1 MKPLLSLL
9 ALLFLAPFALAQEE
23 EKALDAKAVKKLQ
36 KIVEEERGMKF
47 KNPVK
52 VQIQDEKDLK
62 AMVQKSFDEEWPE
75 EKAKKEEAS
84 YKKLGLIPQDME
96 LRSFMVELL
105 TDSIGGYY
113 DPKTKQLF
121 LIRRSGGGNNPL
133 NETMKQMYGV
143 DWDTMATIHELTHAL
158 QDQYYDL
165 QTIPTDMEGE
175 DDETKA
181 MQCVFEGEANYVM
194 YDHVLAA
201 KGMKL
206 RSLPSLKMFLAGGA
220 QGSPKMNSAPEVL
233 KRGLAFPYME
243 GMVFVHAV
251 MVSGDAWEKEEELYK
266 TLPLST
272 EQILHP
278 EKYLTPD
285 WPIAVRMPDLSAS
298 LGKGW
303 EKVDENTLGEL
314 NVQVLLGEFLSRKK
328 YPKTI
333 AKAAAGWGG
342 DRYALYRK
350 GDSLALALFTTWDT
364 EKDAQEFQKAAKKAL
379 NKKLGAEG
387 TDESDDLARW
397 EGGSVLER
405 HGKDV
410 LWLETAGKA
419 CDRTRAAL
427 WHGTT
432 RTEVSTVERKK
443 PTAETPDKHDPDK
456 HDPDKHDP
464 KEGALAE
471 NDLYRL
477 NKGPRGAGWKVEE
490 DGNDVTITWKGLD
503 GAVSFHVVSK
513 KGRDAEKALQEA
525 VDSGK
530 AELQEGKQRSWDVE
544 GLDAPAAGVVGKSD
558 ELGDVKMG
566 IMVLDAGKKWVVARL
581 ACTTKEWEKASKEFE
596 RILKGFEA
604 K

>member
-1 MKPLLSLL
+1 MKPLLSLVAVL
-9 ALLFLAPFALAQEE
+9 ALGSFAVAQEE

-47 KNPVK
+47 KHPVK
-52 VQIQDEKDLK
+52 VQIQNEKDLK

-75 EKAKKEEAS
+75 EKAKKEEAA
-84 YKKLGLIPQDME
+84 YKKLGLIPQDMD
-96 LRSFMVELL
+96 LRKFMVELL

-121 LIRRSGGGNNPL
+121 LIRRSDGASNPM
-133 NETMKQMYGV
+133 NEQMKQMYGV
-143 DWDTMATIHELTHAL
+143 DWDTMATIHEMTHAL

-175 DDETKA
+175 DDLTKA

-194 YDHVLAA
+194 YDHVLGA

-220 QGSPKMNSAPEVL
+220 QGSEKMNSAPEVL

-251 MVSGDAWEKEEELYK
+251 LVKGDAWEKEEELYT

-285 WPIAVRMPDLSAS
+285 WPQTVRMPDLAGA

-303 EKVDENTLGEL
+303 ERLTENTLGEL

-328 YPKTI
+328 QPKTI
-333 AKAAAGWGG
+333 AKAAAGWDG
-342 DRYALYRK
+342 DRFAVYQK
-350 GDSLALALFTTWDT
+350 GESLALAWYSTWDS
-364 EKDAQEFQKAAKKAL
+364 EDDAKEFQKAAKKAL
-379 NKKLGAEG
+379 NRKLAAEG
-387 TDESDDLARW
+387 TDDGEDLTRW

-405 HGKDV
+405 HGSDV
-410 LWLETAGKA
+410 LWLETAGRGCEKA
-419 CDRTRAAL
+419 RATI

-432 RTEVSTVERKK
+432 KKEVSTVERKK
-443 PTAETPDKHDPDK
+443 VEKTETPDKP
-456 HDPDKHDP
+456 DP

-471 NDLYRL
+471 NDLFRL
-477 NKGPRGAGWKVEE
+477 TKGPKGAGWKVEE

-513 KGRDAEKALQEA
+513 KGRDAEKALEEA
-525 VDSGK
+525 VGSAKD
-530 AELQEGKQRSWDVE
+530 ELGDGKQRSWEIE
-544 GLDAPAAGVVGKSD
+544 GLDSPSAGVVGKSE

-566 IMVLDAGKKWVVARL
+566 IMVLDAGKRWVVARL
-581 ACTTKEWEKASKEFE
+581 ACTNKQWEKASKEFE
-596 RILKGFEA
+596 RILKGYEA